1 MKYYYER
8 YSVCG
13 LMPNG
18 KWYRFATEA
27 EYKEAYENW

>member
-1 MKYYYER
+1 MKFYYEK

-18 KWYRFATEA
+18 TWRRFATEA
-27 EYKEAYENW
+27 EYREAYENW